1 MDRVGSVEFGD
12 WLVHELMKARLL
24 VSPHSRLDRQKSSVR
39 IAMLQ
44 SAERLLIEFL
54 LLQEKML
61 GEPLG

>member
-1 MDRVGSVEFGD
+1 
-12 WLVHELMKARLL
+12 MKARLL

-39 IAMLQ
+39 IATLQ